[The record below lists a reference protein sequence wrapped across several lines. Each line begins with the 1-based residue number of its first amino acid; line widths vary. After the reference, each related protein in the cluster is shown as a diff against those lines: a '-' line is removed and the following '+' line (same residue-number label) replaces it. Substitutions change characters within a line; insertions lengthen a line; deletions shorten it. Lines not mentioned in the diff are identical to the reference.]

1 MEGAISIYSIKKCVK
16 NVIFLNSYFIFPRLD
31 LDSPTLV
38 SSANSMPENQT
49 KIFQNI
55 KFGDGGILKGPFN
68 RITVDWPE
76 SCYVG

>member
-1 MEGAISIYSIKKCVK
+1 MKTLIKHNPLPFVSSSILYQIYFLKKGVK

-49 KIFQNI
+49 GIFKILNSERRVYY
-55 KFGDGGILKGPFN
+55 N
-68 RITVDWPE
+68 
-76 SCYVG
+76 